1 MKQDL
6 LSVYQPEG
14 GRLPAEVHD
23 KVMRDVDVLN
33 QELKATGTWVFAGG
47 LHPSSTATVVRLND
61 GDMLVT
67 DGPFV
72 EGKEHIGGFL
82 VINSPALHAALP
94 SGREA
99 TPACAPPTDLRP
111 FPDTLH

>member
-1 MKQDL
+1 MKQYL

-14 GRLPAEVHD
+14 ATLPAEVHD

-33 QELKATGTWVFAGG
+33 QELKATGAWVFAGG

-67 DGPFV
+67 DGPLV
-72 EGKEHIGGFL
+72 EGKEHIRGVLGTKAPYPDAPL
-82 VINSPALHAALP
+82 E
-94 SGREA
+94 SGREG
-99 TPACAPPTDLRP
+99 
-111 FPDTLH
+111 